1 MWNRDFVL
9 LIVAFAIIY
18 VVWGSTY
25 LINYYAIDTIPPFLM
40 SGSRFIVAG
49 AIMYAIS
56 WLRGVPHPSQRQW
69 RNAALSGVLLL
80 AIGTGGVVWAEQYV
94 ATSIAALIVA
104 SDPLVVV
111 LLLWFI
117 YKQRPRWNSL
127 LGIFLSIAG
136 VSILVGQDQFTTNQ
150 QTFWGV
156 VVIFGSI
163 LSWAFASVFIG
174 KADLPKSTIQV
185 AATQMLAGGIFLL
198 FASGISQ
205 EYKSFSWAAI
215 SLRSIYAWTYLV
227 VFGSIIAFSAF
238 NYLLTKVSPEKV
250 ATSTYVNP
258 VIAMLLGWGFNN
270 EQLTSQSLYAALL
283 ILIGVFFINSRSSGF
298 LFKNKKKG

>member
-25 LINYYAIDTIPPFLM
+25 LVNYYAIDTIPPFLM
-40 SGSRFIVAG
+40 SGSRFVVAG
-49 AIMYAIS
+49 MIMYAIG
-56 WLRGVPHPSQRQW
+56 WGRGMPHPSQRQW
-69 RNAALSGVLLL
+69 RNAALSGILLL

-111 LLLWFI
+111 LLLWLI

-136 VSILVGQDQFTTNQ
+136 VSILVGQDQFATDQ
-150 QTFWGV
+150 HTFWGV
-156 VVIFGSI
+156 VVIFISI
-163 LSWAFASVFIG
+163 LSWALASIFIG
-174 KADLPKSTIQV
+174 KADLPKSTIQL

-198 FASGISQ
+198 LVSGIYQ
-205 EYKSFSWAAI
+205 EYKAFSWAST
-215 SLRSIYAWTYLV
+215 SLRSIYAWLYLI

-258 VIAMLLGWGFNN
+258 LIAMLLGWGFNG
-270 EQLTSQSLYAALL
+270 EELTNQSLYAALL
-283 ILIGVFFINSRSSGF
+283 ILIGVFFINSRKDGF
-298 LFKNKKKG
+298 LLKRQRK